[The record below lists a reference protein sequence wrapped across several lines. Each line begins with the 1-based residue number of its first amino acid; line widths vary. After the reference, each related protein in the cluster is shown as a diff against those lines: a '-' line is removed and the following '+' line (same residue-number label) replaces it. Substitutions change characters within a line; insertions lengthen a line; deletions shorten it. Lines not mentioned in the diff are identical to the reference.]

1 MKEHVVAANL
11 NLHDV
16 ANAFATMLSSKAEL

>member
-11 NLHDV
+11 SLYDV
-16 ANAFATMLSSKAEL
+16 ANAFTMMPPSKAKM